1 MFQNENG
8 NLQEAATATA
18 GRDLTA
24 KANLPAQGA
33 VAVIFE
39 ADVHATEAKTG
50 HEIKSSEHGPSGKR
64 SRLNWIRWV
73 YFLKIGALLSKLI
86 PVLGLF
92 AIGHL
97 AWVSNISEV

>member
-1 MFQNENG
+1 MQVKCDELERCAGGEIPRTMFQNENG

-64 SRLNWIRWV
+64 SRLN
-73 YFLKIGALLSKLI
+73 
-86 PVLGLF
+86 
-92 AIGHL
+92 
-97 AWVSNISEV
+97 